1 MIKELELGRL
11 TVDLPE
17 HDLRAGDTGTVVLVH
32 AAGKAC
38 EVEFFTPWGETIDVI
53 QVPGNCIERWVPAG
67 ETLAPELKYCK
78 LAVAFPQYGLG
89 AGQPCEVVSV
99 YADGQACE
107 VRLLTAGV
115 CQKESLYFLCDQV
128 VPLRMRP
135 DPAAAAP
142 TDLLHHPAR

>member
-1 MIKELELGRL
+1 MIDEHDLGRL

-17 HDLRAGDTGTVVLVH
+17 HDLCAGDTGAVVLVH
-32 AAGKAC
+32 AAGEAY

-53 QVPGNCIERWVPAG
+53 QVPGNCIEPWLPTREP
-67 ETLAPELKYCK
+67 LAPELKYCA
-78 LAVAFPQYGLG
+78 LAVDLPKYGLG

-107 VRLLTAGV
+107 VKLLTSGG

-128 VPLRMRP
+128 VPLGQRP
-135 DPAAAAP
+135 TAAEIG
-142 TDLLHHPAR
+142 TWDLQGHTT